1 VREGYDAIAFGPDR
15 EWQRHDPE
23 VFANWLHREMP
34 EHDDESWRGHRL
46 TAVAVFLDRLT
57 AEPNWRDH
65 LMSVALDLVAFATA
79 TTRRLR
85 ICRSVMSNAG
95 PVGC

>member
-1 VREGYDAIAFGPDR
+1 MLEGYDAIAFGPDR

-23 VFANWLHREMP
+23 VFASWLHREMP
-34 EHDDESWRGHRL
+34 ELEDKSWRGHRL

-65 LMSVALDLVAFATA
+65 LMSVASDLVAFATDNDA
-79 TTRRLR
+79 PPPHLPF
-85 ICRSVMSNAG
+85 G
-95 PVGC
+95 HE

>member
-1 VREGYDAIAFGPDR
+1 MLEGYDAIAFGPDR

-34 EHDDESWRGHRL
+34 ELEDEFWRGHRL

-65 LMSVALDLVAFATA
+65 LMSVASDLVAFATDNDA
-79 TTRRLR
+79 PPLHLPF
-85 ICRSVMSNAG
+85 G
-95 PVGC
+95 HE